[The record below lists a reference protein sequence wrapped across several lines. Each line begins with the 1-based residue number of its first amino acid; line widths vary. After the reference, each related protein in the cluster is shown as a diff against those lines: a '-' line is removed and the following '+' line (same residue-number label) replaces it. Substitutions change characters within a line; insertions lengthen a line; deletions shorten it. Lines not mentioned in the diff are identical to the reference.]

1 MKKIGFEESFLRRG
15 NNPVGKIT
23 KKTV

>member
-1 MKKIGFEESFLRRG
+1 VATRFYFLTTKYIEH
-15 NNPVGKIT
+15 NPVGKIT